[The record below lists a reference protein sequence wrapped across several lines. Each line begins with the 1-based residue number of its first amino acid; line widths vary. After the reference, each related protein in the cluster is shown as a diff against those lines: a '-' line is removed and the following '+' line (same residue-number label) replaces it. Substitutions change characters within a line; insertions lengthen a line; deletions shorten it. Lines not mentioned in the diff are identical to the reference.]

1 MNDIIDNI
9 RTYILENFFF
19 SSDKAALEDEQSFL
33 DSGVVDSTGI
43 LEIVGFIETEFCI
56 KVEDEEMTPE
66 NLDSVSRLARF
77 VSQKSGKSVSV

>member
-1 MNDIIDNI
+1 MNEIIDKI

-19 SSDKAALEDEQSFL
+19 SSDNSDLGDDQSFIG
-33 DSGVVDSTGI
+33 SGVVDSTGI
-43 LEIVGFIETEFCI
+43 LEIVGFLETEFCI